1 MGSSSMDAG
10 TGWKRLVVME
20 GAEMAGATVG
30 DATSFMRRLDTELDA
45 ARVAATRPLREVV

>member
-1 MGSSSMDAG
+1 MDAG
-10 TGWKRLVVME
+10 TGLKRLVVME

>member
-1 MGSSSMDAG
+1 MDAG

-30 DATSFMRRLDTELDA
+30 DATSFVPEFRREQLGRAHLG
-45 ARVAATRPLREVV
+45 RVVPSAATPGAQ